1 MVASVHEV
9 WDETHGS
16 PMDWKVL
23 QDEGLELSSF
33 SRDTDLDQTR
43 SSRTSCHGLLS
54 Q

>member
-1 MVASVHEV
+1 MLEV

-33 SRDTDLDQTR
+33 SREMGLEQTR
-43 SSRTSCHGLLS
+43 STSTSCHGLLS
-54 Q
+54 E